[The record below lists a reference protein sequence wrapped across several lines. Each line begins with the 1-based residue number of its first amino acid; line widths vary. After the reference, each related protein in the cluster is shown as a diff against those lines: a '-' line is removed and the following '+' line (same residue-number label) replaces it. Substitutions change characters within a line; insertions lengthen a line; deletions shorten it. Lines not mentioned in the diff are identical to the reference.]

1 MQTRLDY
8 LLSMSDSCY
17 TFSDLLYLHLD
28 DLVLKVL
35 PLFVNFR
42 QQNLRT
48 LWLLVSQD
56 VALERTQILRQ
67 FLLSL
72 LMHLYK
78 IL

>member
-1 MQTRLDY
+1 
-8 LLSMSDSCY
+8 MSDSCY
-17 TFSDLLYLHLD
+17 TFSDLLNLHLD

-42 QQNLRT
+42 LQNLRT